1 MAVEKTFV
9 MIKPEAVMRG
19 LIGNVISRFE
29 RVGLKLVAMKLK
41 KATRDEVNGFYPS
54 DDVWLGKVGDKTLSR
69 SKDLGIDVKGR
80 FGTDDNVTIGK
91 EIKKWLVN
99 FISSSPVVLMVL
111 EGNNAVEKVRK
122 MAGYTDPID
131 AEPGSIRADF
141 AQESIDW
148 ANFDGRAV
156 YNVIHASGEPE
167 EAKQEIAHWFSADE
181 VYKYTNAFDMVMD
194 KIKK

>member
-19 LIGNVISRFE
+19 LIGNVIGRFE
-29 RVGLKLVAMKLK
+29 QTGLKIVAMKLK
-41 KATRDEVNGFYPS
+41 KATPDEVTGFYPS
-54 DDVWLGKVGDKTLSR
+54 DEDWLGKVGDKTLKR
-69 SKDLGIDVKGR
+69 SKDLGIDVKKR
-80 FGTDDNVTIGK
+80 FGTDDRVTIGK
-91 EIKKWLVN
+91 QIKGWLVN
-99 FISSSPVVLMVL
+99 FISASPVVLMVL

-156 YNVIHASGEPE
+156 FNIIHASGDPS
-167 EAKQEIAHWFSADE
+167 EAKQEINHWFSPKEIFD
-181 VYKYTNAFDMVMD
+181 YTNAFDMVMG
-194 KIKK
+194 KLTE